1 MYLVGITGPIASG
14 KTSVAKMYKE
24 MGAYLIDADKIGH
37 QLLERP
43 DIKKRII
50 EEFGDEILTDKGK
63 IDREKLGAIVFSD
76 ISRLEALNDIIQKPL
91 VDIIKE
97 QILELQESGF
107 PGIVV
112 VDAALLPKWDI
123 VKLMDLVLVVDAPRW
138 QRMNRLVRQRGL
150 PQDEAE
156 RRIEV
161 HEELFKEFFP
171 KQTIVVKNN
180 GDFMELRV
188 QAMRAWL
195 EIKDRIRQKAEKEI
209 K

>member
-50 EEFGDEILTDKGK
+50 EEFGDEILTEKGK

-195 EIKDRIRQKAEKEI
+195 EIKDRMRQKAEKEI

>member
-107 PGIVV
+107 PGIVI

-195 EIKDRIRQKAEKEI
+195 EIKDRMRQKAEKEM

>member
-112 VDAALLPKWDI
+112 IDAALLPKWDI

>member
-37 QLLERP
+37 QLLERA

-50 EEFGDEILTDKGK
+50 EEFGDEILTEKGK

-195 EIKDRIRQKAEKEI
+195 EIKDRMRQKAEKEM

>member
-50 EEFGDEILTDKGK
+50 EEFGDEILTEKGK

-195 EIKDRIRQKAEKEI
+195 EIKDRMRQKAEKEM

>member
-112 VDAALLPKWDI
+112 IDAALLPKWDI

-195 EIKDRIRQKAEKEI
+195 EIKDRMRQKAEKEM

>member
-50 EEFGDEILTDKGK
+50 EEFGDEILTEKGK

-188 QAMRAWL
+188 QAMSAWL
-195 EIKDRIRQKAEKEI
+195 EIKDRMRQKAEKEM

>member
-1 MYLVGITGPIASG
+1 
-14 KTSVAKMYKE
+14 
-24 MGAYLIDADKIGH
+24 
-37 QLLERP
+37 
-43 DIKKRII
+43 
-50 EEFGDEILTDKGK
+50 
-63 IDREKLGAIVFSD
+63 
-76 ISRLEALNDIIQKPL
+76 
-91 VDIIKE
+91 
-97 QILELQESGF
+97 
-107 PGIVV
+107 
-112 VDAALLPKWDI
+112 
-123 VKLMDLVLVVDAPRW
+123 MDLVLVVDAPRW

>member
-37 QLLERP
+37 QLLERA

-50 EEFGDEILTDKGK
+50 EEFGDEILTEKGK

-195 EIKDRIRQKAEKEI
+195 EIKDRMRQKAEKEI

>member
-195 EIKDRIRQKAEKEI
+195 EIKDRMRQKAEKEM

>member
-50 EEFGDEILTDKGK
+50 EEFGDEILTEKGK

>member
-112 VDAALLPKWDI
+112 IDAALLPKWDI

-195 EIKDRIRQKAEKEI
+195 EIKDRMRQKAEKEI

>member
-1 MYLVGITGPIASG
+1 M
-14 KTSVAKMYKE
+14 
-24 MGAYLIDADKIGH
+24 
-37 QLLERP
+37 
-43 DIKKRII
+43 
-50 EEFGDEILTDKGK
+50 
-63 IDREKLGAIVFSD
+63 
-76 ISRLEALNDIIQKPL
+76 
-91 VDIIKE
+91 
-97 QILELQESGF
+97 
-107 PGIVV
+107 
-112 VDAALLPKWDI
+112 
-123 VKLMDLVLVVDAPRW
+123 
-138 QRMNRLVRQRGL
+138 

-195 EIKDRIRQKAEKEI
+195 EIKDRMRQKAEKEM

>member
-195 EIKDRIRQKAEKEI
+195 EIKDRMRQKAEKEI

>member
-50 EEFGDEILTDKGK
+50 EEFGDEILTEKGK

-112 VDAALLPKWDI
+112 IDAALLPKWDI

-195 EIKDRIRQKAEKEI
+195 EIKDRMRQKAEKEI